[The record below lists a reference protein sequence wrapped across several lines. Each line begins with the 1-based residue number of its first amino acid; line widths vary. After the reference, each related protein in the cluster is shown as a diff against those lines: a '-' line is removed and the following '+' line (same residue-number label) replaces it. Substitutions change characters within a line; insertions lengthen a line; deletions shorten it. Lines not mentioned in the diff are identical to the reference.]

1 MAGTE
6 ASPQRSKV
14 PPSLVSILEE
24 VSLREEV
31 ALAGWDTLG
40 AGTQSAMQHI
50 PQSSPEEGS

>member
-6 ASPQRSKV
+6 ASPQGV
-14 PPSLVSILEE
+14 GFLLVSIPEK

-31 ALAGWDTLG
+31 ALAGWDMLG

-50 PQSSPEEGS
+50 PQSSPEEGT